1 MVYSQIWL
9 NLPRDDHHF
18 SHTYGWLPLWLQTK
32 IPWKNTGDELPK
44 HTGLYWGQ
52 YLLLTQGLKF
62 EVPTNMFCFR
72 FWVLFSRYLQPS
84 NHFNYHYR
92 NPVYIL
98 HIVKDVM
105 VVKLF
110 PSIHPVIR
118 PWMASYREENPGR
131 NKYPPPGAPLGR
143 GRTAGP
149 APPVF
154 YHGQL
159 YVAISRVTSSANI
172 KIFSRLGPDGYMR
185 NVLCREVLEM

>member
-131 NKYPPPGAPLGR
+131 NKYPPPCAHLWLSR
-143 GRTAGP
+143 KACP
-149 APPVF
+149 APVSGLLPW
-154 YHGQL
+154 
-159 YVAISRVTSSANI
+159 SAVCCYLTGHKQCKHQDFQPPRSWWI
-172 KIFSRLGPDGYMR
+172 HAECAM
-185 NVLCREVLEM
+185 